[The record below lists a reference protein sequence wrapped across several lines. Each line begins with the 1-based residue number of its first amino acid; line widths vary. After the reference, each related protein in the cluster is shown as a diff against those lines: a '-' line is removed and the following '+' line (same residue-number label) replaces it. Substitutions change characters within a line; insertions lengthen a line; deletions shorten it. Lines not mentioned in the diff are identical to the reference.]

1 MVMWSYEN
9 ERSSIVLCCLF
20 LQEELS
26 RKRKAPVASSVVRVS
41 RTLDEDSDD
50 LDEDDTSYGG
60 RGVSSR
66 VSLPSKP
73 ERKSVF
79 KPAVVDTLDK

>member
-1 MVMWSYEN
+1 MIIRCV
-9 ERSSIVLCCLF
+9 VF
-20 LQEELS
+20 AQQEELS

-50 LDEDDTSYGG
+50 LDEDDASYGG

-66 VSLPSKP
+66 VSLPTKP

-79 KPAVVDTLDK
+79 KPSVVDGVANQLWFLG